1 MNPRVGLG
9 LALWL
14 WGCGG
19 DPAPIAQL
27 TLAESYDVVGV
38 ARLFPDGLTFAGHRS
53 FAFSLQGVR
62 SSGGRAVAEGRAA
75 GGPVALMGTF
85 DAAEGELVLGPADGV
100 LTSTRAER
108 VVTLGGRADDALPK
122 DGVAQ
127 ELVGFVN
134 STFGASTSEGRFVAT
149 ARYDGRPAEPDLTK
163 ITLETSGLGKW
174 RLKGTVGAV
183 PTAAGLE
190 ILRHEIDRGPPVQ
203 VAFQSLN
210 DGSFDQEIDALSGE
224 LLVILAR
231 SAGRASR
238 PVLLA
243 VP

>member
-1 MNPRVGLG
+1 L
-9 LALWL
+9 LSLL
-14 WGCGG
+14 LISCGS

-53 FAFSLQGVR
+53 FAFSLEGVR
-62 SSGGRAVAEGRAA
+62 SSGGRAVAEGQA
-75 GGPVALMGTF
+75 GAGPVALMGTF

-100 LTSTRAER
+100 LTSTRSER

-134 STFGASTSEGRFVAT
+134 STFGGATSEGRFVAT
-149 ARYDGRPAEPDLTK
+149 ARYQGRPAEPDLTK
-163 ITLETSGLGKW
+163 ITLEASGLGKW
-174 RLKGTVGAV
+174 RLKGTTGSV

-190 ILRHEIDRGPPVQ
+190 LLRHEIDRGPPVQ
-203 VAFQSLN
+203 VALQAQN

-224 LLVILAR
+224 ILVLLAR
-231 SAGRASR
+231 SAGRASK
-238 PVLLA
+238 PVLLL